1 MNVLTRAYKNKE
13 QNSLKKDIR
22 ILSKVKKFLLF
33 VGVMLVAMNAAIF
46 LGTYAAGKPFEFNY
60 IFNVVCPLICAVSS
74 WQIAEVN
81 TK

>member
-1 MNVLTRAYKNKE
+1 MEIIYKMLE
-13 QNSLKKDIR
+13 PIDGAVIA
-22 ILSKVKKFLLF
+22 LSLF

-46 LGTYAAGKPFEFNY
+46 LGTYAAGKPFEFTY
-60 IFNVVCPLICAVSS
+60 IFNVVSPLICAVFS

>member
-1 MNVLTRAYKNKE
+1 MR
-13 QNSLKKDIR
+13 KDIR
-22 ILSKVKKFLLF
+22 VLSKVKKFLLF
-33 VGVMLVAMNAAIF
+33 VGVMLVAMNAAIIF
-46 LGTYAAGKPFEFNY
+46 GIYIAGKPFEFNY

>member
-1 MNVLTRAYKNKE
+1 M
-13 QNSLKKDIR
+13 
-22 ILSKVKKFLLF
+22 KKFLLF

-60 IFNVVCPLICAVSS
+60 IFNVVSPLICAVSS
-74 WQIAEVN
+74 WQIAGVN